1 MTGTVGMALAASAS
15 TSRAVGAITQRSNSA
30 GARLPDQLSN
40 NCTASA
46 PASIW
51 PDR

>member
-1 MTGTVGMALAASAS
+1 MTGVPGWRARNAS
-15 TSRAVGAITQRSNSA
+15 TIRAVGAITQRSNSA

-40 NCTASA
+40 NCTAST
-46 PASIW
+46 PASTW